1 MDLFPI
7 LYAFQFLH
15 IGMRNT
21 VTLLCVFELNSKQT
35 GLVRS
40 RNPLTSEITKF
51 MNKIGLISDG
61 SDAIAYEMSRS
72 GEIASET
79 RSFQLT
85 VGGAGKRKMVERE
98 KKPGKKKQRTAEQ

>member
-1 MDLFPI
+1 MR
-7 LYAFQFLH
+7 FL
-15 IGMRNT
+15 ITDDCGPGLGPQVQSRL
-21 VTLLCVFELNSKQT
+21 TLNASH
-35 GLVRS
+35 
-40 RNPLTSEITKF
+40 
-51 MNKIGLISDG
+51 KI
-61 SDAIAYEMSRS
+61 DAIAYEMSRS